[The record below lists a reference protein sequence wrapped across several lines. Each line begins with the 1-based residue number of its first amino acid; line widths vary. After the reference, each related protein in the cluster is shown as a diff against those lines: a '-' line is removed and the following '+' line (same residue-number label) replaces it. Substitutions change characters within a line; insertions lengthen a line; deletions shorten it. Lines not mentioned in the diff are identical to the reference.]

1 MEIYYADIGLLREED
16 VFLEKLKEIPEARRE
31 RLQHYRKA
39 EDRKRSLLAGLLLEY
54 GLNERGLTLLS
65 DRRQYRSVAL
75 QETEGG
81 KPCISGETGVFFN
94 LSHSG
99 NYAAAVFDEQTVG
112 IDMEQL
118 ERADAG
124 RKIAYR
130 FFMQE
135 EAEYLAGVKAE
146 REAEYAF
153 TRLWTRKESY
163 LKATGFGMRLP
174 MNTFSVLGDET
185 VKRELSGSECKT
197 GYFLKTWE
205 LPECYC
211 ISVCARGKIN
221 AEPRQL
227 DREILR

>member
-16 VFLEKLKEIPEARRE
+16 VFLEKLKEIPKARRE
-31 RLQHYRKA
+31 RLKQFKKE
-39 EDRKRSLLAGLLLEY
+39 EDRKRGLLAGLLLEY
-54 GLNERGLTLLS
+54 GLNERGLTLMPG
-65 DRRQYRSVAL
+65 RQQYRPVTL
-75 QETEGG
+75 RETEAG
-81 KPCISGETGVFFN
+81 KPCISEETGVCFN

-99 NYAAAVFDEQTVG
+99 NYAAAVFDEQAVG

-118 ERADAG
+118 EQADAG
-124 RKIAYR
+124 RKIADR

-135 EAEYLAGVKAE
+135 EAAYLARVKEE

-153 TRLWTRKESY
+153 ARLWTRKESY

-174 MNTFSVLGDET
+174 MDTFSVLGDE
-185 VKRELSGSECKT
+185 VVRRELSGSESKT
-197 GYFLKTWE
+197 GCLLKTWE
-205 LPECYC
+205 LPEGYC
-211 ISVCARGKIN
+211 ISVCVGGKIN